1 MTAEADQVTLYDCRD
16 AFATTVEALAE
27 GDESVVVVCNDSVSS
42 SKLSGFQSRFADR
55 LVNVG
60 IAEQV
65 MVGVAA
71 GLANGAKRPFVAGAS
86 CFLTARALEQIKV
99 DLAYTN
105 ANVTLCG
112 MSPGV
117 AYGEFGPTHHSLED
131 VAWLRAIDNIVVIVP
146 CDPLETE
153 LALRAAAEHEG
164 PVFIRVSRM
173 GVPSVNHDGYR
184 FRIGR
189 ATRLID
195 GGDLTIVANGTM
207 VSRAMEAAQRLTAE
221 GVSVRVLSMPT
232 VRPLDVDELA
242 AAVHDTGAILTVE
255 EHSVYGGL
263 GSAVAEAVVAH
274 QPVPMRLLGLPGFAP
289 TGSASWLLD
298 HFGLNAAGIRE
309 AALALMERKRQ

>member
-1 MTAEADQVTLYDCRD
+1 MTAQSKEATLYDCRD
-16 AFATTVEALAE
+16 AFATTVESLAE
-27 GDESVVVVCNDSVSS
+27 DDESVVVVCNDSVSS
-42 SKLSGFQSRFADR
+42 SKLGGFQRRFADR

-71 GLANGAKRPFVAGAS
+71 GLANGLKRPFVAGAS

-105 ANVTLCG
+105 ANVTLCA

-153 LALRAAAEHEG
+153 LALRAAAEHDG
-164 PVFIRVSRM
+164 PVFVRVSRM
-173 GVPSVNHDGYR
+173 GVPSINPSDYR

-189 ATRLID
+189 ATRLTE
-195 GGDLTIVANGTM
+195 GRDLTIVANGTM
-207 VSRAMEAAQRLTAE
+207 VSRAVDAAGLLAE
-221 GVSVRVLSMPT
+221 DGVSARVLSMPT
-232 VRPLDVDELA
+232 VTPLDAQEVA
-242 AAVHDTGAILTVE
+242 AAVDETGAILTVE
-255 EHSVYGGL
+255 EHSVRGGL
-263 GSAVAEAVVAH
+263 GSAVAEWVVAH
-274 QPVPMRLLGLPGFAP
+274 QPAPMRLLGFPGFAP
-289 TGSASWLLD
+289 TGSAPWLLD
-298 HFGLNAAGIRE
+298 HFGLNAGGIRDG
-309 AALALMERKRQ
+309 ALGLIERKRT